1 MKTAPLPLRGNRPY
15 RQEVT
20 TTGQRRARRNMA
32 ELAQGW
38 DELEDWERE
47 EWWKRARYYRI
58 RIRRKLDPSS
68 LGKPRSRT
76 MRGEELYIKIN
87 RVLELCGHERCRVP
101 PPPPEFF
108 SNPVKREL
116 KITLEAGRFTLKL
129 LVRAAPVN
137 DIMVFASPPR
147 RPGQAPGGNYAFLGL
162 LPPPKNGEC
171 DITAMFLAKL
181 KEWLRLSTPQYRV
194 PLQGSRICIRT
205 CPQDNGWEGKAW
217 TTISHG
223 LVLQTR

>member
-1 MKTAPLPLRGNRPY
+1 MTTAQL
-15 RQEVT
+15 
-20 TTGQRRARRNMA
+20 RARRNMA

-38 DELEDWERE
+38 DELEDWERD
-47 EWWKRARYYRI
+47 EWWKRARHTRI
-58 RIRRKLDPSS
+58 RIRRLKDPQAH
-68 LGKPRSRT
+68 LKPRTRT
-76 MRGEELYIKIN
+76 MRGEELYVKIN

-116 KITLEAGRFTLKL
+116 KITLEQGRFKLKV
-129 LVRAAPVN
+129 LVRQPPVN

-147 RPGQAPGGNYAFLGL
+147 RPGQGPGGNYAFLGL
-162 LPPPKNGEC
+162 LPPPRNGEC
-171 DITAMFLAKL
+171 DIAPLYLAKL

-194 PLQGSRICIRT
+194 PLEGSRLCIRT

-217 TTISHG
+217 TTTSHG
-223 LVLQTR
+223 LVPRMRGRGEGRREGQKGA